1 MRDTGS
7 RECGRLATAL
17 PWRYLP
23 QSGCCRAK
31 DEIMPPRM
39 KKLIGTVL
47 LVLLVC
53 VYALVA
59 TAIATARLADAP
71 GWAQALY
78 FMVTGIL
85 WVVPAMFIISW
96 MVREP
101 RRSGD
106 I

>member
-1 MRDTGS
+1 MS
-7 RECGRLATAL
+7 
-17 PWRYLP
+17 
-23 QSGCCRAK
+23 QSL
-31 DEIMPPRM
+31 

-47 LVLLVC
+47 LVLLVI

-71 GWAQALY
+71 AWAHALY
-78 FMVTGIL
+78 FFVTGIA

-96 MVREP
+96 MIREKGG

-106 I
+106 V